1 MATKKYIK
9 NPKFKLGCI
18 FPVPKLENRPKK
30 SRFEK
35 FFIKY
40 SRGRKNKTMSMQLG
54 SDEESLA
61 RTFNS
66 LDLDIQDELSR
77 NSSPISWGN
86 DKLVSEEND
95 NTDVE
100 EMENGMKYIIY
111 HESNENFRTNG
122 GILF

>member
-1 MATKKYIK
+1 MSSKNYIK

-18 FPVPKLENRPKK
+18 FPVAKLEYKPKK
-30 SRFEK
+30 SRFER

-66 LDLDIQDELSR
+66 LDLNIQDELSR

-86 DKLVSEEND
+86 DKLVSEENED
-95 NTDVE
+95 TDMDE
-100 EMENGMKYIIY
+100 IENG
-111 HESNENFRTNG
+111 
-122 GILF
+122 ILKILA